1 MKPEHPRICLL
12 VSSFYPVVG
21 GGETHARLLCKEF
34 RRRGVDVFVLT
45 RHRVKE
51 SPVFETVDDIPI
63 HRVPPSG
70 VPRLGKYLMLL
81 PAFMALCRSRN
92 DYDLIYVCG
101 LRILGII
108 GVLAA
113 LLLGKK
119 CVLRSESRGEFSG
132 GFIWNNIMGETTRPV
147 MKALFRGPI
156 RLRNYFLKKADAF
169 LSISGI
175 IREEFEAC
183 GIPSSQIASIANGI
197 DTDTFQPAAPARRLA
212 LKKQLHLPEDR
223 FLFAYSGKLN
233 RGKGLDFLMQ
243 IWPTWLTK
251 HPKSALVLI
260 GGGSMQFLSC
270 ETELREFVK
279 THHLEES
286 VLFTGYVTNVNEY
299 LQASDAFLFPSES
312 EALPLALLEALA
324 CGLPTIASDIGGNRD
339 VVIDGQEG
347 RIAPLK
353 DEKVWLSLMDSF
365 IARPEAAQ
373 KLAQKGRQTVC
384 ERFSIAYVADEHL
397 KLFDRICKEPA

>member
-1 MKPEHPRICLL
+1 M

-34 RRRGVDVFVLT
+34 RRRGENVFVLT
-45 RHRVKE
+45 RRRVKE

-81 PAFMALCRSRN
+81 PAFLTLCRRRN

-101 LRILGII
+101 LRILGIV

-113 LLLGKK
+113 RLLGKK

-132 GFIWNNIMGETTRPV
+132 GFIWNNILGETTRPLLKV
-147 MKALFRGPI
+147 LFSGPI
-156 RLRNYFLKKADAF
+156 RLRNYFLKKTDAF

-183 GIPSSQIASIANGI
+183 GIPPAQTASIANGI
-197 DTDTFQPAAPARRLA
+197 DTETFQPVDAARRLA
-212 LKKQLHLPEDR
+212 LRKQLHLPEDR
-223 FLFAYSGKLN
+223 FIFAYSGKLN

-243 IWPTWLTK
+243 IWPKWMAA
-251 HPKSALVLI
+251 HPNSALLLI
-260 GGGSMQFLSC
+260 GGGRMQFLSC
-270 ETELREFVK
+270 EAELREQVR
-279 THHLEES
+279 TNRLEES
-286 VLFTGYVTNVNEY
+286 VLFTGYVTNVNEH
-299 LQASDAFLFPSES
+299 LQAADAFLFPSES

-324 CGLPTIASDIGGNRD
+324 CELPTIASDIGGNRD
-339 VVIDGQEG
+339 VVVDGQEG
-347 RIAPLK
+347 CIAPLK
-353 DEKVWLSLMDSF
+353 DEKTWLGLMNDF
-365 IARPEAAQ
+365 VTQPDKARQ
-373 KLAQKGRQTVC
+373 LALKGRETVC
-384 ERFSIAYVADEHL
+384 RQFSIAHVADEHL
-397 KLFDRICKEPA
+397 KLFERICREGS